1 MQRLSA
7 HTGALAAGAFEQRDE
22 LPPEMAY
29 ATLDRHQEAN
39 YTSVNEELGHYR
51 EQARREVLEETGW
64 AIAEPLLVGLLHFTH
79 LTPKP
84 SGYTYPYP
92 DFVQVVYM
100 ANAVTFVPEAKLDDG
115 YEVESMFCSIDDLP
129 SLTLPVSQRL
139 FLDVAIQVRASLPE

>member
-1 MQRLSA
+1 MPPLEYIASSRCLVLRHNSV
-7 HTGALAAGAFEQRDE
+7 LVQRDRDTTHV
-22 LPPEMAY
+22 LPGG
-29 ATLDRHQEAN
+29 RREAHE
-39 YTSVNEELGHYR
+39 SPVE
-51 EQARREVLEETGW
+51 AVRREVLEETGW